1 MNDWLRNKVVFIWDL
16 FFYFLFFWAQSE
28 AGGGEGHAD
37 QKIESCLSTTWY
49 DTVDNAVP
57 CGKSVCSP
65 ESPPSEKQS
74 GKETK
79 RTGIGSRVSEIQSDA
94 DPLVDFFFFFP
105 HYFWTGIEG
114 HIRQRS
120 PSTNCPSGPRLLKR
134 LGAGESQLKVL
145 GVAFFLN
152 AGSPSDFSAGSAGL
166 HESID
171 RRRGGG
177 VACCFSHKA
186 VQCPPSSSLWK
197 VGGCC
202 TVFPQSS

>member
-1 MNDWLRNKVVFIWDL
+1 MWSSLERDGFYLVLFGLFFRDVLKGTVRTSFLTWIPIKKEEKKKKQTKKQMNDWLRNKVVFIWDL

-57 CGKSVCSP
+57 CGKSLFPWKSSVWKAVGQRNKEDGDRKSSFWDTKWCW
-65 ESPPSEKQS
+65 PSCW
-74 GKETK
+74 
-79 RTGIGSRVSEIQSDA
+79 
-94 DPLVDFFFFFP
+94 FFFS

-145 GVAFFLN
+145 GVAFF
-152 AGSPSDFSAGSAGL
+152 
-166 HESID
+166 
-171 RRRGGG
+171 
-177 VACCFSHKA
+177 
-186 VQCPPSSSLWK
+186 
-197 VGGCC
+197 
-202 TVFPQSS
+202 

>member
-94 DPLVDFFFFFP
+94 DPLVDFFFFF
-105 HYFWTGIEG
+105 
-114 HIRQRS
+114 S
-120 PSTNCPSGPRLLKR
+120 SL
-134 LGAGESQLKVL
+134 
-145 GVAFFLN
+145 FL
-152 AGSPSDFSAGSAGL
+152 DR
-166 HESID
+166 D
-171 RRRGGG
+171 RR
-177 VACCFSHKA
+177 SHPTKI
-186 VQCPPSSSLWK
+186 SLHKLSLWAPFVK
-197 VGGCC
+197 KAGGWRK
-202 TVFPQSS
+202 SA

>member
-1 MNDWLRNKVVFIWDL
+1 MILFGERWILFGFVWSLLQGCLKGNSEDLFSHMNSKKKKKKKKKKQTKKQMNDWLRNKVVFIWDL

-49 DTVDNAVP
+49 DTADNAVP
-57 CGKSVCSP
+57 CGKSLFPWKSSVW
-65 ESPPSEKQS
+65 KAVGQRN
-74 GKETK
+74 KK

-94 DPLVDFFFFFP
+94 DPLVDFFFS

-145 GVAFFLN
+145 GVAFF
-152 AGSPSDFSAGSAGL
+152 
-166 HESID
+166 
-171 RRRGGG
+171 
-177 VACCFSHKA
+177 
-186 VQCPPSSSLWK
+186 
-197 VGGCC
+197 
-202 TVFPQSS
+202 

>member
-94 DPLVDFFFFFP
+94 DPLVDFFFFF
-105 HYFWTGIEG
+105 FLI
-114 HIRQRS
+114 IF
-120 PSTNCPSGPRLLKR
+120 GPGSKVTSDKDPPPQTVP
-134 LGAGESQLKVL
+134 LGPV
-145 GVAFFLN
+145 
-152 AGSPSDFSAGSAGL
+152 
-166 HESID
+166 
-171 RRRGGG
+171 
-177 VACCFSHKA
+177 C
-186 VQCPPSSSLWK
+186 
-197 VGGCC
+197 
-202 TVFPQSS
+202 

>member
-1 MNDWLRNKVVFIWDL
+1 MWSSLERDGFYLVLFGLFFRDVLKGTVRTSFLTWIPIKKKKKKKKKQTKKQMNDWLRNKVVFIWDL
-16 FFYFLFFWAQSE
+16 FFLFFWAQSE

-145 GVAFFLN
+145 GVAFF
-152 AGSPSDFSAGSAGL
+152 
-166 HESID
+166 
-171 RRRGGG
+171 
-177 VACCFSHKA
+177 
-186 VQCPPSSSLWK
+186 
-197 VGGCC
+197 
-202 TVFPQSS
+202 